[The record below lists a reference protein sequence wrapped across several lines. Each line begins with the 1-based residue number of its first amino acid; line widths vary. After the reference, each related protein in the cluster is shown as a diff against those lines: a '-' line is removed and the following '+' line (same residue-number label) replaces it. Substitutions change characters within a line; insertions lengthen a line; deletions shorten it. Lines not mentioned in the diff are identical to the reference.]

1 MGQLGYD
8 EGDAFSALVQLSKW
22 NLVEPESLLI
32 DDISLGDPVQVHA
45 SGFIHMRYFLK
56 RTEYLFGVTADMSF
70 ASHEMA
76 KDMASSWS
84 NAPNSDPGF
93 RARQRILNRLADY
106 FKAEYDRRIRRHAFY
121 EDLGFGGKTIVE
133 ASRFV
138 VVGAAGQHEKN
149 IGRIS

>member
-1 MGQLGYD
+1 
-8 EGDAFSALVQLSKW
+8 
-22 NLVEPESLLI
+22 
-32 DDISLGDPVQVHA
+32 
-45 SGFIHMRYFLK
+45 
-56 RTEYLFGVTADMSF
+56 MSF

-76 KDMASSWS
+76 KDMASTWS

-138 VVGAAGQHEKN
+138 AEQIGKPPPVREAAPPPQPPRTRPAPRGA
-149 IGRIS
+149 